1 MRSRL
6 RDAFRKSFLERNQLA
21 IGVVGLVLLLG
32 AAAVALMLSG
42 GVFTNTYSVV
52 ARFTDAAGIRPGDD
66 VTVAGLDAGSVGAVN
81 IKDGQVEIELKVDS
95 DVVVPADSRAEIVI
109 ETLLGRK
116 SVALIAGEAGRNL
129 REGDLIP
136 AERTSTPV
144 EVTDLSDASVVLLE
158 RSDARALEQL
168 MDEVTRVTRGKERE
182 IGTLIEGLADVSSAL
197 EGRRAEL
204 SRLLESMSTLATT
217 FGTNDDTIVSLID
230 RYNDVL
236 GNLAQRR
243 HDLRELFESTDQAS
257 HEVAAL
263 VDRNRPVLDS
273 TLRSLHQAL
282 EVVND
287 HQLDLAAS
295 ISYLETAVEG
305 YSSIGYSQG
314 IPNRW
319 GNIFVQSV
327 GPVGV
332 DALAGRCGLLDQALD
347 EILGPDPRSCE
358 DRSDFGDEAGGGP
371 APLPVGA
378 DTGGSAEGNRGASN
392 NGPADAPAAPVE
404 DLTKALPGDIADLI
418 DGVIGGLLGG
428 LP

>member
-1 MRSRL
+1 MGSRL
-6 RDAFRKSFLERNQLA
+6 RDAFHKSFLERNQLA
-21 IGVVGLVLLLG
+21 IGVVGLVVLLG
-32 AAAVALMLSG
+32 SAAVALMLSG
-42 GVFTNTYSVV
+42 GVFANTYSVV

-81 IKDGQVEIELKVDS
+81 IEDGRVEIELKVDS
-95 DVVVPADSRAEIVI
+95 DVAVPADSRAEIVI

-144 EVTDLSDASVVLLE
+144 EVTDLSDASVILLE

-182 IGTLIEGLADVSSAL
+182 IGALIEGLADVSAAL

-243 HDLRELFESTDQAS
+243 HDLRELFESTDEAS

-282 EVVND
+282 QVVDD

-319 GNIFVQSV
+319 GNIFVQSL

-371 APLPVGA
+371 APLPVDAGV
-378 DTGGSAEGNRGASN
+378 GGSAGSDRGGSN
-392 NGPADAPAAPVE
+392 NGSADAPVE
-404 DLTKALPGDIADLI
+404 DLTEALPGGIADLI

>member
-1 MRSRL
+1 MRRPL
-6 RDAFRKSFLERNQLA
+6 RGALRKSFLERNH
-21 IGVVGLVLLLG
+21 LVLGAVGTVLLVG
-32 AAAVALMLSG
+32 AAVVALLLSG
-42 GVFTNTYSVV
+42 GAFADTYSVT

-66 VTVAGLDAGSVGAVN
+66 VTVAGLDAGSVGGVS
-81 IKDGQVEIELKVDS
+81 IDDGHVAIELKVDS
-95 DVVVPADSRAEIVI
+95 DVAMPADSRAEIVI
-109 ETLLGRK
+109 ETRLGRK
-116 SVALIAGEAGRNL
+116 SVALVGGESERALRAG
-129 REGDLIP
+129 DVIP
-136 AERTSTPV
+136 VERTSTPV
-144 EVTDLSDASVVLLE
+144 EVTDLSDASVALLE
-158 RSDARALEQL
+158 GSDARALEQL
-168 MDEVTRVTRGKERE
+168 MEEVTLVTRGKEQE
-182 IGTLIEGLADVSSAL
+182 IGTLVDGLADVSAAL
-197 EGRRAEL
+197 EGRRGEL

-243 HDLRELFESTDQAS
+243 DDLRELFESTDAAS

-263 VDRNRPVLDS
+263 VERNRPALDS

-282 EVVND
+282 DVVND

-314 IPNRW
+314 VPNRW
-319 GNIFVQSV
+319 GNIFVQSL

-347 EILGPDPRSCE
+347 ELLGPDPRSCE
-358 DRSDFGDEAGGGP
+358 DRSDFGEEAGGGP
-371 APLPVGA
+371 APLPI
-378 DTGGSAEGNRGASN
+378 DSSGG
-392 NGPADAPAAPVE
+392 GPAAGKNGDAVDRPRAGGPVDDPTE
-404 DLTKALPGDIADLI
+404 ALPGDLGDLI
-418 DGVIGGLLGG
+418 DGVIGGVIGG

>member
-1 MRSRL
+1 MGNPL
-6 RDAFRKSFLERNQLA
+6 RGALRKSFLERNLLVTGA
-21 IGVVGLVLLLG
+21 VGAVLLLG
-32 AAAVALMLSG
+32 ATAVALLLSG
-42 GVFTNTYSVV
+42 GAFADTYSVT

-66 VTVAGLDAGSVGAVN
+66 VTVAGLDAGSVGAVS
-81 IKDGQVEIELKVDS
+81 IVDGHVAIELKVDS
-95 DVVVPADSRAEIVI
+95 DVAMPADSRAEVVV

-116 SVALIAGEAGRNL
+116 SVALAGGDSGRAL
-129 REGDLIP
+129 KEGDVIP
-136 AERTSTPV
+136 VERTGTPV
-144 EVTDLSDASVVLLE
+144 EVADLSDASVALLE
-158 RSDARALEQL
+158 GSDARALERL
-168 MDEVTRVTRGKERE
+168 MKEVTLVTRGKEQE
-182 IGTLIEGLADVSSAL
+182 IGTLIDGLADVSAAL

-236 GNLAQRR
+236 GNLAERR
-243 HDLRELFESTDQAS
+243 DDLRELLESTDAAS

-263 VDRNRPVLDS
+263 VERNRPALDS
-273 TLRSLHQAL
+273 TLRSLHGAL

-305 YSSIGYSQG
+305 YSTVGYSQG

-319 GNIFVQSV
+319 ANIFVQSL

-332 DALAGRCGLLDQALD
+332 DALAGRCGVLDQALD
-347 EILGPDPRSCE
+347 DLLGPDPRGCE
-358 DRSDFGDEAGGGP
+358 DRSDFGEEAGGGP
-371 APLPVGA
+371 APLPI
-378 DTGGSAEGNRGASN
+378 DSSTGGPASVN
-392 NGPADAPAAPVE
+392 NENTADRSRTVGPADE
-404 DLTKALPGDIADLI
+404 LTEALPGDLGDLI
-418 DGVIGGLLGG
+418 DGVLGGLLGG